1 MQENP
6 GLRSGEISE
15 EEKKMMKRISILVLF
30 LTVIA
35 ALAVSAAEAQDK
47 KLQKVSL
54 ILNWKVMGD
63 HSPYYVAM
71 KKGWFAEEG
80 IDLEVILGQGSNFS
94 VQSVDTGKAVFGIA
108 DAPVAITAR
117 AKGAKVKVIG
127 IIFDKHPN
135 CMYYWKDSG
144 IKEPKDLVG
153 KKVGVPAADGH
164 KVMFPAFAKIIGI
177 DPSKVEF
184 INIEPAAKPAI
195 LATKRADVV
204 FDLYTGKAFFEKMI
218 PPEKLGYNLWAD
230 YGFNAYAHAYI
241 TADQTVEK
249 NPELVKA
256 FLKASYRA
264 WEFTLKNPEEAIKI
278 LSEYQPI
285 NLEDYLGN
293 LKLVREFFKT
303 DRYRTQGIGYI
314 DKARMEDT
322 IDTVDKIMGVK
333 VTFKHE
339 EAYSGAFLPTPP
351 FKLPNF

>member
-1 MQENP
+1 MMRKMFCLVVLVAIF
-6 GLRSGEISE
+6 GAFVLSGTE
-15 EEKKMMKRISILVLF
+15 
-30 LTVIA
+30 
-35 ALAVSAAEAQDK
+35 AAEK
-47 KLQKVSL
+47 KLQKTSL
-54 ILNWKVMGD
+54 ILNWRVMGD

-80 IDLEVILGQGSNFS
+80 LDLEVILGQGSNFS

-184 INIEPAAKPAI
+184 INIEPAAKPAF

-241 TADQTVEK
+241 TSDQTAEK

-264 WEFTLKNPEEAIKI
+264 WEYTLKNPEEAIKI

-314 DKARMEDT
+314 DARRMEDT

-339 EAYSGAFLPTPP
+339 DAYSSAFLPKPP
-351 FKLPNF
+351 YKLPDF

>member
-1 MQENP
+1 MV
-6 GLRSGEISE
+6 
-15 EEKKMMKRISILVLF
+15 KRTSYLF
-30 LTVIA
+30 LL
-35 ALAVSAAEAQDK
+35 LAVFACLAVPAPEAQDK

-184 INIEPAAKPAI
+184 INIEPAAKPAV

-204 FDLYTGKAFFEKMI
+204 FDLYTGKGFFEKMI

-241 TADQTVEK
+241 TSDETAEK
-249 NPELVKA
+249 KPDLVKA
-256 FLKASYRA
+256 FLKASYRG
-264 WEFTLKNPEEAIKI
+264 WEHTLKNPEEAIKI
-278 LSEYQPI
+278 LGESHPI
-285 NLEDYLGN
+285 NLDDYLAN

-303 DRYRTQGIGYI
+303 DRYRNQGIGYI
-314 DKARMEDT
+314 DKARMEST

-339 EAYSGAFLPTPP
+339 EAYTGAFLPSPP